1 MKTKKVEVLPYNDAW
16 PAEFEKIRGLL
27 TAALGP
33 CALKIEH
40 VGSTSVPGLW
50 AKPILDID
58 VVILDLTMF
67 PEARRRLSA
76 AAYRHD
82 GDLGIPGREAFR
94 YEGEIQL
101 PRHHLYLCARD
112 AAELQRHL
120 ALRDYL
126 RSHPDTAREY
136 SRVKREGAALHPFD
150 IDAYILHKEPFILNI
165 YRFCG
170 L

>member
-1 MKTKKVEVLPYNDAW
+1 MQTKMVEVVPYSGSW
-16 PAEFEKIRGLL
+16 PVEFEKIHGLL

-50 AKPILDID
+50 AKPIIDID
-58 VVILDLTMF
+58 VVILNITLF

-76 AAYRHD
+76 AAYCHD

-101 PRHHLYLCARD
+101 PQHHLYVCAQS

-126 RSHPDTAREY
+126 RNHPDAAREY

-150 IDAYILHKEPFILNI
+150 IDAYILYKEPFILNI
-165 YRFCG
+165 YRLCG